1 MLKVG
6 RKYLKFWKTKFT
18 TKFFNSIVLQA
29 PETDNAGDLIGGT
42 EDVGGPETNG
52 YEDVW

>member
-1 MLKVG
+1 MFLN
-6 RKYLKFWKTKFT
+6 LIF
-18 TKFFNSIVLQA
+18 LQA

-52 YEDVW
+52 YEDVWWHITDSSLTN